1 MPETFKYLTQYG
13 RGSSEV
19 RSSSKAVESKYST
32 TDLASRTVICSE
44 SMTGRQFLVFES
56 TDEFFDW
63 YNKLADNQRCCH
75 EVIFGN
81 RYQRIKFDIDAL
93 SSKVDEIPDND
104 VASAMASANIKAVSA
119 ATEADL
125 RIMDIFNITET
136 KVDCRTEKMHN
147 IMRVLLEAILDE
159 LHDGYY
165 GVIDGFN
172 PTLSDLVVTDS
183 SGQTTAGWKYSY
195 HILTL
200 PYYVASN
207 EEAREF
213 TTQVL
218 SRLPA
223 GFKKIIDGGVNKRL
237 QNFRFVGSTKPGA
250 GRYKRATVE
259 IAAALGTAVGVQM
272 SNMFVTAPAG
282 VAAMPRIY
290 TTEPYASDATPAA
303 EYSSRDELVKQ
314 ILIVTAEA
322 IQHHTLIEVRGTL
335 MCFERN
341 KPSYCKICC
350 EMHHND
356 NTLMLGFNVSNG
368 VSCLVFEHCRHVRGK
383 SRLVGEFPLDD
394 DINDTAGQPQ
404 MDRPKMKLSLIE
416 SHIAR
421 LLDGSYNPR
430 QVTSSKFEHLP
441 TKQLHAYS
449 EINMRPY
456 SLVPTLAIRAQMKL
470 GKTKAMKA
478 YVDKYFPAN
487 GINPPVIRSI
497 SSRKTFTE
505 SIKEDFPSF
514 EVYSDIE
521 GSIDHIAHPRVIM
534 QVESLHRLTMA
545 NNAEPI
551 DLLILDEVESLIA
564 QFNSGLHKNLNKSF
578 AMFSWMVR
586 TSRHVVCMDA
596 NIGDRTYT
604 MLEKMRP
611 SCLINFH
618 WNKFKRAADDKY
630 YFTANQG
637 AWLNVMHTQLQGGKK
652 IVIASNSLSE
662 ARAYCENIKH
672 EFPNKRVMLYSSE
685 NSVSE
690 KALHFGDVH
699 TYWGSLDVLIYTPT
713 CSAGVSF
720 ELEHYDTLFAYFC
733 DVSCDVE
740 TCRQMMGRVRNLSTK
755 EHYIC
760 ISARGASLPA
770 TTEEIKKCIYDKR
783 ARLRFPSIDTSP
795 LQFDYADDGTMIYH
809 ESTYFH
815 IWLET
820 IRVENLSKND
830 YARRLISQI
839 SDTGASIA
847 TLEVTELGAGAALLL
862 MHTNSRTAQKVAIS
876 NSIAGADNITS
887 EEAAHVCDLIHAQL
901 DVTPELKL
909 ANTKYQLME
918 KYSWHNRTVTPE
930 FVQKYDN
937 FKAHSVYRNLIQIS
951 KMGSVDESLMRI
963 RSQEYSKFTYLMN
976 DRKNSGS
983 NSAESRDLMR
993 GDSTY
998 VFDTHSIAIWL
1009 IRICML
1015 RFGCTDKVHE
1025 AILETQLR
1033 SCIPI
1038 LVKRMGMICNT
1049 YSIKKPNLFH
1059 VLLETDRRK
1068 FISTV
1073 LRTINPILRQTYGLF
1088 VSKSKK
1094 RDGGDTYSL
1103 EQGSVGKLFVFS
1115 QEPQPDDTP
1124 GGPKPHIP
1132 SNLVLDND
1140 NSNAELF
1147 LDMAYIEGY
1156 ERARI
1161 DSSSDEEPMAELDDA
1176 PVQIY
1181 DRPQIQ
1187 EQMDDVGDFLDEF

>member
-1 MPETFKYLTQYG
+1 M
-13 RGSSEV
+13 
-19 RSSSKAVESKYST
+19 
-32 TDLASRTVICSE
+32 CSE
-44 SMTGRQFLVFES
+44 TKTGRQFLVFES
-56 TDEFFDW
+56 TDEFLDW
-63 YNKLADNQRCCH
+63 YSKLADNQRCCH
-75 EVIFGN
+75 EVVFGN

-93 SSKVDEIPDND
+93 SSKVDEIPDS
-104 VASAMASANIKAVSA
+104 VVTSAMTSANITTA
-119 ATEADL
+119 ASDTEADL
-125 RIMDIFNITET
+125 QIMDMFNITET
-136 KVDCRTEKMHN
+136 KVNCRTEKMHN

-172 PTLSDLVVTDS
+172 PTLGDLVVTDS

-207 EEAREF
+207 EESREF
-213 TTQVL
+213 TAQVL

-223 GFKKIIDGGVNKRL
+223 DFKKIIDGGVNKRL
-237 QNFRFVGSTKPGA
+237 QHFRFVGSTKLGSE
-250 GRYKRATVE
+250 RYKRATVE
-259 IAAALGTAVGVQM
+259 IATALGTAVGVQM

-282 VAAMPRIY
+282 VAALPRIY
-290 TTEPYASDATPAA
+290 VTEPDKSGVAPAA
-303 EYSSRDELVKQ
+303 GYSSRDKLVEQ
-314 ILIVTAEA
+314 ILSVSADA
-322 IQHHTLIEVRGTL
+322 IQHHTLLGVRGTL

-341 KPSYCKICC
+341 KPSYCVICC

-368 VSCLVFEHCRHVRGK
+368 VSCLVFEHCRHARGN
-383 SRLVGEFPLDD
+383 SRLVGEFPLDVED
-394 DINDTAGQPQ
+394 VEGVKDNAGQPQ
-404 MDRPKMKLSLIE
+404 MDRPTLKLGLIE

-430 QVTSSKFEHLP
+430 QVTSSKFECLP
-441 TKQLHAYS
+441 AKQLHIYS
-449 EINMRPY
+449 ETNMLPY
-456 SLVPTLAIRAQMKL
+456 SLVETLAIRAQMKC

-478 YVDKYFPAN
+478 YIDKYFPAN
-487 GINPPVIRSI
+487 SINPPVIRSI

-505 SIKEDFPSF
+505 SIKNDFPSF
-514 EVYSDIE
+514 TVYSDIE
-521 GSIDHIAHPRVIM
+521 GGIDHIAHPRVIM
-534 QVESLHRLTMA
+534 QVESLYRLTMA

-551 DLLILDEVESLIA
+551 DLLILDEVESIMA

-586 TSRHVVCMDA
+586 TARHVVCMDA

-611 SCLINFH
+611 SQLINFH
-618 WNKFKRAADDKY
+618 WNRFKRAADDKY

-637 AWLNVMHTQLQGGKK
+637 AWLNVMHAQLQCGKK
-652 IVIASNSLSE
+652 IVIVSNSLAE
-662 ARAYCENIKH
+662 ARAYCENIKR
-672 EFPNKRVMLYSSE
+672 EFPNKRVMMYSSE

-770 TTEEIKKCIYDKR
+770 TSEEIRKCIYDKR

-795 LQFDYADDGTMIYH
+795 LQFDYADDGTMLYH

-839 SDTGASIA
+839 ADTGASIA

-862 MHTNSRTAQKVAIS
+862 MHTKSRTAQKVAIS
-876 NSIAGADNITS
+876 NSIADADNITS
-887 EEAAHVCDLIHAQL
+887 EEAAHVCDLIHAQV
-901 DVTPELKL
+901 DVNPELKL

-918 KYSWHNRTVTPE
+918 KYSWHHHAVTSE
-930 FVQKYDN
+930 FVQKYNN
-937 FKAHSVYRNLIQIS
+937 FRAFSVYRNLIQIS
-951 KMGSVDESLMRI
+951 KMRSVDESLMRI
-963 RSQEYSKFTYLMN
+963 RSQEYAKFTYLMN

-1015 RFGCTDKVHE
+1015 RFGCTDRVHE
-1025 AILETQLR
+1025 VILETRLR
-1033 SCIPI
+1033 GCIPI

-1049 YSIKKPNLFH
+1049 FSIKKPNLFP
-1059 VLLETDRRK
+1059 VLLETDRGK
-1068 FISTV
+1068 LISTV

-1088 VSKSKK
+1088 VRKSKK
-1094 RDGGDTYSL
+1094 RVGGDTYSL
-1103 EQGSVGKLFVFS
+1103 EQSSVGKLFVFS

-1132 SNLVLDND
+1132 SNLVLNND
-1140 NSNAELF
+1140 NNNAELF
-1147 LDMAYIEGY
+1147 LDMAYIEGS
-1156 ERARI
+1156 ARGWI
-1161 DSSSDEEPMAELDDA
+1161 HSSSDEEPMGELDEA

-1187 EQMDDVGDFLDEF
+1187 EQMGDVGDFLDEF